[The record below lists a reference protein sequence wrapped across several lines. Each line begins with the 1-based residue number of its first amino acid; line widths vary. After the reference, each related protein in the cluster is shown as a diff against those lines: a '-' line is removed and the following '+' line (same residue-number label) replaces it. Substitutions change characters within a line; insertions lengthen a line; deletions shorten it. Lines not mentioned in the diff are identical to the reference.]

1 MRCGFAVDAKLYF
14 GKHIG
19 LSLLI
24 ILIYAPFILV
34 HAQTVDI
41 TQLAFPSSIRA
52 GSLEPTAVSVAIPYA
67 DVKPGF
73 WFIVGIVDLKLNNTI
88 VPGTAEGSP
97 LPCLNQAVAE
107 ALCQTQLQSE
117 SGTENVQFM
126 IGGIFANTRYS
137 PGTWDLQI
145 KVEILDS
152 NQTVLS
158 RSAKSFEID
167 LAPSL
172 LSIDVPNNATYWVD
186 GIASTGGV
194 VPVALGP
201 HSVAV
206 PMFVTI
212 NDTNRLR
219 FESWADGVTQPN
231 RTVIVPSD
239 VDLNVVYR
247 NQYRLSINTN
257 VAGAS
262 VAGAGWYDDGS
273 LASFSETG
281 SLSTGGVLDLLG
293 AKAIFQGW
301 FENGK
306 LITSD
311 PSGSI
316 EMNRPHTISAE
327 WTIDY
332 SIPLI
337 FCGVVF
343 TLGFGAYLIVRR
355 KPRKSRKKQT
365 GARRSRVKRTRSK
378 ED

>member
-1 MRCGFAVDAKLYF
+1 
-14 GKHIG
+14 
-19 LSLLI
+19 LI
-24 ILIYAPFILV
+24 ILICSPFILV

-52 GSLEPTAVSVAIPYA
+52 GSLEPTAVSVVIPYA
-67 DVKPGF
+67 GVKPGF
-73 WFIVGIVDLKLNNTI
+73 WFVAGIVDLKLNNTI

-97 LPCLNQAVAE
+97 VPCVNQPVAE

-117 SGTENVQFM
+117 SGIENVQFR

-152 NQTVLS
+152 NLTVLS

-186 GIASTGGV
+186 GVASTGGV
-194 VPVALGP
+194 MPVALGP
-201 HSVAV
+201 HSIAV

-231 RTVIVPSD
+231 RTVIVSSD

-247 NQYRLSINTN
+247 NQYRLSISTN
-257 VAGAS
+257 VADAS
-262 VAGAGWYDDGS
+262 IAGAGWYDDGS

-281 SLSTGGVLDLLG
+281 SLSAGGVLDLLG
-293 AKAIFQGW
+293 AKTIFQGW
-301 FENGK
+301 FENGT

-316 EMNRPHTISAE
+316 EMHSPHMISAE

-337 FCGVVF
+337 FFGVVF
-343 TLGFGAYLIVRR
+343 ALCLGAYLIVRR

-365 GARRSRVKRTRSK
+365 GARSSRARRTRSK